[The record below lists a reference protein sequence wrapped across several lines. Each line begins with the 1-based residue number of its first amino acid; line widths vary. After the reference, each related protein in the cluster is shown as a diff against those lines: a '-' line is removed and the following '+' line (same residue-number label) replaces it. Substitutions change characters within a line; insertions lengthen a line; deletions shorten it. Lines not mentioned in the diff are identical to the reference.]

1 MPGLALI
8 PSIKCKRSIAV
19 HTYIESIN
27 LSFSLSRFS
36 LNVTMRFTGDY
47 DTLTRNPNTFKLKI
61 KESLVFKYGSKIG
74 LLESQIKAVYLSRG
88 SVIITVTVEDG
99 TNWSRNGNVTHL
111 LIQMEQDVRNLQYMS
126 HALTLSL
133 SLEKIMLTFISIIMY
148 VHFI

>member
-1 MPGLALI
+1 
-8 PSIKCKRSIAV
+8 
-19 HTYIESIN
+19 
-27 LSFSLSRFS
+27 
-36 LNVTMRFTGDY
+36 MRFTGDY

-111 LIQMEQDVRNLQYMS
+111 LIQMEQDVRNLQYTCMS
-126 HALTLSL
+126 HAHTLTL

-148 VHFI
+148 VHFT